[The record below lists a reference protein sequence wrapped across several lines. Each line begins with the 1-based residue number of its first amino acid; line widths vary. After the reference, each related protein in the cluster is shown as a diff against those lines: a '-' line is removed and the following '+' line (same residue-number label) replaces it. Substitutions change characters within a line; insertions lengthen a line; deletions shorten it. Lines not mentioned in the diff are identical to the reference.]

1 TDRWGSAHY
10 GHLTGLLSAPLTVTM
25 AVAPF
30 GATALAAAVGG
41 YATAFLILGA
51 LTAAAALLA
60 AASIPTT
67 PAKEPHR

>member
-25 AVAPF
+25 ALAPF

-41 YATAFLILGA
+41 YATAFLILGGIA
-51 LTAAAALLA
+51 AAAALL
-60 AASIPTT
+60 STVTIPK
-67 PAKEPHR
+67 PQPRDQHS